1 MYIIYTFICNIYI
14 EYICISIYI
23 YIYIHVYI
31 MIKYLHVFIKF
42 KNCLYVNVNLG

>member
-14 EYICISIYI
+14 EYISISIS
-23 YIYIHVYI
+23 IYIHVYI